1 MTDRAACGD
10 TGQMITYELNDKEVS
25 AVKTLTAEVSRRF
38 GSVEDEEFLERAVTR
53 AQELPEGLRD
63 FLNTFRLTEKSAAC
77 LISGYPVDDSMI
89 GPTPS
94 HWVERAV
101 AQTLEVDI
109 YFFLCASLLGDP
121 IAWSTQQDGRIMHDV
136 LPIKGH
142 EFEQLGTGS
151 RELLTWHIEEAFHPL
166 RADYIGLCC
175 LRNPDGVET
184 TYATIDDLLRG
195 CGLSDEVAGVLR
207 EAIFPIRPDR
217 SHLPVNRGSVQLT
230 GKCAELT
237 QKCYEWILAI
247 DQDPEKV
254 PILYG
259 AEEAPYLR
267 LDPYFMD
274 KTASDPRASRA
285 LNEICRLIDANIKSY
300 SLGPGEILF
309 LDNYRAVHG
318 RKSFH
323 ARFDGTDRWLKRL
336 NVTRDLRKSRASR
349 VNAASRI
356 IY

>member
-1 MTDRAACGD
+1 
-10 TGQMITYELNDKEVS
+10 MITYELSDKEAS
-25 AVKTLTAEVSRRF
+25 AVKTLTAEISRRF
-38 GSVEDEEFLERAVTR
+38 GSVEDEEFLERALTR

-77 LISGYPVDDSMI
+77 VISGYPVDDSTI

-94 HWVERAV
+94 HWIERTV
-101 AQTLEVDI
+101 ARTLEVDI

-121 IAWSTQQDGRIMHDV
+121 VAWSTQQDGRIMHDV
-136 LPIKGH
+136 LPIKSH

-151 RELLTWHIEEAFHPL
+151 MELLTWHIEEAFHPL
-166 RADYIGLCC
+166 RADYIGLFC

-195 CGLSDEVAGVLR
+195 RGLSDEVASMLR
-207 EAIFPIRPDR
+207 EPIFPIRPDR
-217 SHLPVNRGSVQLT
+217 SHLPANRGSVQLA
-230 GKCAELT
+230 GKSAELT
-237 QKCYEWILAI
+237 QKCYEWIMAI

-274 KTASDPRASRA
+274 KTASDVRASRA
-285 LNEICRLIDANIKSY
+285 LNEICRLIDANLKSH
-300 SLGPGEILF
+300 SLASGEILF

-318 RKSFH
+318 RKAFL

-336 NVTRDLRKSRASR
+336 NVTRDLRKSRAR
-349 VNAASRI
+349 RINAASRI